1 MVHDMKENIKKVE
14 RKVMVYC
21 ILLMV
26 PNILDFFLIMKFM
39 VTVYMNGQ
47 MVEFI
52 KGIGNKIK

>member
-26 PNILDFFLIMKFM
+26 PNILGFFLIMKFM
-39 VTVYMNGQ
+39 VMVYMNGQ

-52 KGIGNKIK
+52 KEIGNKIK